1 MKLRKVLSAKILQKQ
16 IINCPFVKFTTKYKL
31 APEEETLII
40 RWPEE
45 GLNAK
50 SGWIQ
55 LIEAESVAKIAML
68 EMYKSIPQP
77 SIKITEKPH
86 KGVFVLSKYKKHQLV
101 LPMFGQV
108 HHQSKGSCPSKPHT
122 IKNLATDSGTFFI
135 KMNQNLPE
143 DSCAPAAFVRC
154 VCVCVCVCVFVCVCV
169 CVCV

>member
-1 MKLRKVLSAKILQKQ
+1 M
-16 IINCPFVKFTTKYKL
+16 KFTTKYKL
-31 APEEETLII
+31 APEEETLMI

-68 EMYKSIPQP
+68 ELYKSIPQP

-101 LPMFGQV
+101 LPMFGQIAS
-108 HHQSKGSCPSKPHT
+108 SKEGAPSKAHAIRNLT
-122 IKNLATDSGTFFI
+122 IDGRVLFI
-135 KMNQNLPE
+135 KMSQNLPE
-143 DSCAPAAFVRC
+143 HSCAPAAFVRC
-154 VCVCVCVCVFVCVCV
+154 VCVCVCVCVCLCVCV